1 MPPLTDKTWLWLA
14 AACYLVGVLVGT
26 IALWRERRHSRAVMY
41 AIVAAGYTF
50 QTFGLYLRG
59 LEVKGCPLGNTF
71 ELFQFTAWS
80 AATLYLVIGPA
91 FRLSLLGYFTSLLS
105 AALTITALAVPVW
118 DATRRVGIFGGNAWI
133 EFHAALA
140 LFSYGV
146 FGLLALTSVLYLLRH
161 YSLKNKRLGGAFA
174 FLPSVRDL
182 DQISFRLLGAGVV
195 ILAVSLGVGSV
206 HWLQDLSSVA
216 FFKLVSTVG
225 ILLAYSATLV
235 LRAAGRL
242 VGKRF
247 SVVCALLYL
256 TALLSLWPVNSSR
269 PSAVPAHTAASDV
282 GSNVSSSS
290 VSSAAPAAPTAAPLP
305 AVVPKSVSR

>member
-1 MPPLTDKTWLWLA
+1 
-14 AACYLVGVLVGT
+14 V
-26 IALWRERRHSRAVMY
+26 
-41 AIVAAGYTF
+41 
-50 QTFGLYLRG
+50 
-59 LEVKGCPLGNTF
+59 
-71 ELFQFTAWS
+71 
-80 AATLYLVIGPA
+80 PA
-91 FRLSLLGYFTSLLS
+91 F
-105 AALTITALAVPVW
+105 
-118 DATRRVGIFGGNAWI
+118 DATRRIGIFGGNAWI

-174 FLPSVRDL
+174 FLPSIRDL

-216 FFKLVSTVG
+216 SFKLVSTVG

-282 GSNVSSSS
+282 GLNVSSSSVPSSAVGLNVSSSSASSSDVGLNVSSSYVSSASDVGLNVSSSS

>member
-14 AACYLVGVLVGT
+14 AACYLAGVVVGT
-26 IALWRERRHSRAVMY
+26 IALWRERRHSRALMY

-80 AATLYLVIGPA
+80 AATLYLVIGSA

-105 AALTITALAVPVW
+105 SALTLTALAVPAW
-118 DATRRVGIFGGNAWI
+118 DATRRIGIFGGNAWI

-146 FGLLALTSVLYLLRH
+146 FGLLALTSILYLLRH
-161 YSLKNKRLGGAFA
+161 YSLKHKRIGGAFA
-174 FLPSVRDL
+174 FLPYIRDL
-182 DQISFRLLGAGVV
+182 DQIGYRLITAGVA
-195 ILAVSLGVGSV
+195 ILTISLAVGSV
-206 HWLQDLSSVA
+206 HWLRDVSSVA
-216 FFKLVSTVG
+216 SFKLVATVC
-225 ILLAYSATLV
+225 ILIAYSCALA

-256 TALLSLWPVNSSR
+256 AALLSLWPVNSSR
-269 PSAVPAHTAASDV
+269 PAAVT
-282 GSNVSSSS
+282 
-290 VSSAAPAAPTAAPLP
+290 APLP
-305 AVVPKSVSR
+305 ADSTEPVS

>member
-1 MPPLTDKTWLWLA
+1 MPPLTDKTWLWFA
-14 AACYLVGVLVGT
+14 AACYLAGVVLGT

-80 AATLYLVIGPA
+80 AATLYLIIGPA

-105 AALTITALAVPVW
+105 ATLTLTALAVPAW
-118 DATRRVGIFGGNAWI
+118 DATRRIGIFGGNPWI
-133 EFHAALA
+133 DLHAALA

-161 YSLKNKRLGGAFA
+161 YSLKNKRIGGAFT
-174 FLPSVRDL
+174 FLPSIRDL
-182 DQISFRLLGAGVV
+182 DQIGYRLLWAGVAILTV
-195 ILAVSLGVGSV
+195 SLAVGSF
-206 HWLQDLSSVA
+206 HWLRDLSSVA
-216 FFKLVSTVG
+216 SWKLVTTIGV
-225 ILLAYSATLV
+225 LAAYGTTLA

-242 VGKRF
+242 VGQRL
-247 SVVCALLYL
+247 SLICALLYL
-256 TALLSLWPVNSSR
+256 AALISLWAVNSSR
-269 PSAVPAHTAASDV
+269 PALNH
-282 GSNVSSSS
+282 
-290 VSSAAPAAPTAAPLP
+290 PAAATEVAP
-305 AVVPKSVSR
+305 R